1 MLWQLLP
8 LIIKDQTAQH
18 KTAAKPSC
26 VIEIVFYEDYSNRVV
41 YFEGIDGILELSV
54 IIIYTHLLTIYV
66 QYICKKNCMRYK
78 NKCVK

>member
-41 YFEGIDGILELSV
+41 YFEGIDGILEHSV
-54 IIIYTHLLTIYV
+54 III
-66 QYICKKNCMRYK
+66 
-78 NKCVK
+78 